1 MLNNTDTRFKIIK
14 ILVDARRPLTLAT
27 VAKKM
32 KTTPQKILYHLD
44 FLVGAGVI
52 IKDGYEYFPQPLL
65 IDEDLH
71 DICVD
76 KLAEVIAAFSEKN
89 EDVAVMD
96 GQDPEAVAINILY
109 VLIELTLP

>member
-14 ILVDARRPLTLAT
+14 ILVDATRPLTLAT
-27 VAKKM
+27 IAKKM

-52 IKDGYEYFPQPLL
+52 IKDGYEYFPQPIL
-65 IDEDLH
+65 IDDDLH
-71 DICVD
+71 DLCVD
-76 KLAEVIAAFSEKN
+76 KIAEIITAFSEKN
-89 EDVAVMD
+89 DDIAVMD
-96 GQDPEAVAINILY
+96 EQDPETVALNILY